1 MLMDKYYNIK
11 QWLKESQLDRVYPYD
26 FTDEGLP
33 INSDD
38 NVIVTQYDDYRDI
51 DRIELHLILDTVPRE
66 DEDIGLSF
74 NVFKDGVGELTT
86 LTPKKDTEYRS
97 GYNIIYIRVNRNNLD
112 NEVAK
117 LLHNIGS
124 ITFKSNGATGTIKE
138 IIFYNDSAEYTLE
151 ELDKFYNIGKE
162 YVLSLYNQKVP
173 AKDEITVL
181 PSKFEFLVSMAAG
194 AFAWLSIMEMESAPM
209 KKQELS
215 SNNYADRL
223 LNTVKEVLSKY
234 LASEEKGS
242 GGSSSKELEKL
253 NLDLFQSFQLEY

>member
-1 MLMDKYYNIK
+1 MDKYYNIMTY
-11 QWLKESQLDRVYPYD
+11 LKESHLDRVYPYD
-26 FTDEGLP
+26 FADEGLCFTG
-33 INSDD
+33 
-38 NVIVTQYDDYRDI
+38 NVNLNTQYDDYRNI
-51 DRIELHLILDTVPRE
+51 DRIELHLILDTIP
-66 DEDIGLSF
+66 DTDIGLSF

-86 LTPKKDTEYRS
+86 LTPKKDTDYHT
-97 GYNIIYIRVNRNNLD
+97 GYNIIHIRVNRNNLD

-117 LLHNIGS
+117 ILHNVGS
-124 ITFKSNGATGTIKE
+124 ITFKSNGATGTIRE
-138 IIFYNDSAEYTLE
+138 IIFYHDSAEYTLE

-162 YVLSLYNQKVP
+162 YVLSLYNQNVP

-181 PSKFEFLVSMAAG
+181 PSKYEFLVSMAAG

-223 LNTVKEVLSKY
+223 LNTVKEVLFKY
-234 LASEEKGS
+234 LAAEEKGS
-242 GGSSSKELEKL
+242 GSSDKELEKL

>member
-1 MLMDKYYNIK
+1 MDKYYNIMMY
-11 QWLKESQLDRVYPYD
+11 LKESHLDRVYPYD
-26 FTDEGLP
+26 FVDEGL
-33 INSDD
+33 SFTG
-38 NVIVTQYDDYRDI
+38 NVNLNTQYDDYRDI
-51 DRIELHLILDTVPRE
+51 DRIELHLILDTIPE
-66 DEDIGLSF
+66 EDIGLSF

-86 LTPKKDTEYRS
+86 LTPKKDTDYHT
-97 GYNIIYIRVNRNNLD
+97 GYNIINIRVNRNNLD

-117 LLHNIGS
+117 ILHNVGS
-124 ITFKSNGATGTIKE
+124 ITFKSNGATGTIRE
-138 IIFYNDSAEYTLE
+138 IIFYHDSAEYTLE

-162 YVLSLYNQKVP
+162 YVLSLYNQNVP

-181 PSKFEFLVSMAAG
+181 PSKYEFLVSMATG

-223 LNTVKEVLSKY
+223 LNTVKEVLFKY
-234 LASEEKGS
+234 LAAEEKGS
-242 GGSSSKELEKL
+242 GSSDKELEKL